1 MIEPAIIFEGHD
13 WRHEHAVIAAVWR
26 PIFARGNDVGDPDF
40 MCGFPG
46 RREVRP
52 GVDEDFFVVADLLLA
67 DGSALIGT
75 VAPARDDTGDPTY
88 ALVACFWPNGRS
100 ANALIH
106 AADDHP
112 IDSPEQRDPTRRRD
126 KGRDW
131 ALEVLSRERSAVF
144 PITVT
149 PRVPITGWSPSWAV
163 ADVLPGRGMAW
174 TARERPA
181 QSLR

>member
-1 MIEPAIIFEGHD
+1 MIEHAIILEGHD
-13 WRHEHAVIAAVWR
+13 WRYEHAAMAAVWM
-26 PIFARGNDVGDPDF
+26 PIYARGNDVGDPDF
-40 MCGFPG
+40 MCGFPE

-75 VAPARDDTGDPTY
+75 VAPARDDAGNPTY
-88 ALVACFWPNGRS
+88 SLTACFWPDGGS
-100 ANALIH
+100 ASATIH

-112 IDSPEQRDPTRRRD
+112 SDPPEKREPARRRD

-131 ALEVLSRERSAVF
+131 VLKALGRERSAVF
-144 PITVT
+144 PVTITT
-149 PRVPITGWSPSWAV
+149 RAAITGWQRTWTV

-174 TARERPA
+174 TAREQQVQPER
-181 QSLR
+181 